1 MSREATIGKV
11 GGLYCLGRKLGSGS
25 FGDIY
30 FAVNTQ
36 TGEEL
41 AVKLESTKSKHPQL
55 MSEAKLLK
63 HLQGVPGIANVHYC
77 DVEGDYNVMVM
88 DLLGPSLEDLFNICN
103 RKFSLKTVLMIADQM
118 LYRIE
123 YLHSKNFIHR
133 DIKPDN
139 FLIGHGKKSNII
151 YLIDLGLAKK
161 YRDPK
166 SQQHIPYREN
176 KSLTGTA
183 RYASINAHLGIE
195 QSRRDDLDAIGYVL
209 MYFNRGQLP
218 WQGLKANTKEE
229 KYQKIME
236 CKSATSA
243 EALCKGYPAVFASY
257 LNYCAALRF
266 EDRPD
271 YAYLRR
277 LFKDAFMREGFV
289 NDGMFDWSQPTG
301 QASTEKS
308 TKGSGQNQGQGGAVV
323 DSGDPAANE
332 QGKEARGDKD
342 ERTKEAHRSKED
354 GAGKGEGKEGKDGAP
369 PEKRNSRSS
378 SQRTGGGPPT
388 NEGGSRSRDR
398 KQGGNGEGSGKLSA
412 FTSGEKRS
420 SKTEGN
426 KEQKANNSGAS
437 TPEGGDQ
444 GNRVFGERQPKK
456 ASFFASLFK
465 CGSKSAVKR

>member
-1 MSREATIGKV
+1 MSREAAISKV

-55 MSEAKLLK
+55 MYEAKLLK
-63 HLQGVPGIANVHYC
+63 HIQGVPGIANVHFC

-88 DLLGPSLEDLFNICN
+88 DLLGPSLEDLFNICK
-103 RKFSLKTVLMIADQM
+103 REFSLKCVLTIADQM

-139 FLIGHGKKSNII
+139 FLIGYGKKSNII
-151 YLIDLGLAKK
+151 YIIDLGLAKK

-183 RYASINAHLGIE
+183 RYASINAHIGIE
-195 QSRRDDLDAIGYVL
+195 QSRRDDLSAIGYVL

-229 KYQKIME
+229 KYEKIAD
-236 CKSATSA
+236 CKSATSD
-243 EALCKGYPAVFASY
+243 EALCKGYPAVFATY
-257 LNYCAALRF
+257 LKYCSALRF

-277 LFKDAFMREGFV
+277 LFKDLFMREGFS
-289 NDGMFDWSQPTG
+289 NDGQFDWSHPVA
-301 QASTEKS
+301 ASS
-308 TKGSGQNQGQGGAVV
+308 SGTPKASDAADAGEGGVAIPER
-323 DSGDPAANE
+323 SPRAGDK
-332 QGKEARGDKD
+332 GKEARPTGDKA
-342 ERTKEAHRSKED
+342 EGEKVRSRTSKSDPPSKDDINRKNSKLSQDSVVRQASTKAEAGDHRRMNQSTNSLKTTD
-354 GAGKGEGKEGKDGAP
+354 SANVAGKPAV
-369 PEKRNSRSS
+369 
-378 SQRTGGGPPT
+378 
-388 NEGGSRSRDR
+388 
-398 KQGGNGEGSGKLSA
+398 A
-412 FTSGEKRS
+412 
-420 SKTEGN
+420 TE
-426 KEQKANNSGAS
+426 A
-437 TPEGGDQ
+437 DQ
-444 GNRVFGERQPKK
+444 GNGAQAAEKPPKK
-456 ASFFASLFK
+456 AGFFSSLFK
-465 CGSKSAVKR
+465 CGSKNAPKR